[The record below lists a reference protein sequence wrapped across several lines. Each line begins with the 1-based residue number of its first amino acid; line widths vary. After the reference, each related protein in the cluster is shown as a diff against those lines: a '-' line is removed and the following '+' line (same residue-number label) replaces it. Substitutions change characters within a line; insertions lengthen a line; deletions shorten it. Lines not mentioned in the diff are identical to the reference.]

1 MAAVIS
7 ISLVIYAK
15 KPLGGKM
22 NQNEIKIVFS
32 RTSFIT
38 SLGWRRNIDSVTQIV
53 QLCLKLDIQ
62 LTDKENKKFLDLLL
76 KRDDDKRRPE
86 TKKIATHKYQFKF

>member
-1 MAAVIS
+1 
-7 ISLVIYAK
+7 
-15 KPLGGKM
+15 M

-32 RTSFIT
+32 RASFIT

-76 KRDDDKRRPE
+76 RRSGDEKQRPE